1 MLKLRSYQ
9 QEALDAIELSLLS
22 HTRVACVL
30 PTGAGKTVLFAHLI
44 DKAHREGKK
53 ALVLVHREELAEQ
66 AKAKVHSVAPRL
78 TVGIVKAERNEV
90 DADVIIASVQTLARP
105 ERRESVI
112 DAGQIGLVIVDECH
126 HAVARTWM
134 EVLGFFGC
142 FPQEDPQTIDTSGP
156 DEITGR
162 FVHSGYTLATPC
174 VGFTATLT
182 RQDGKGLGD
191 VWETVAYEKDILW
204 MIDNGYLTDVRGQS
218 VTVDDLDM
226 ATIARSRGDY
236 VEGQL
241 GEALIASG
249 AAEVT
254 AQAYY
259 EHAAEPPL
267 KPGDEYQIKQGVLFA
282 PTVASAYAFAKAF
295 NEAGI
300 PTETVEGTISS
311 EDRALIYKRYE
322 AGEIRVLANCM
333 VLTEGWDAPWAEVAV
348 IARPTSSASLYTQM
362 VGRVLRPWP
371 GKSEALVLDVVGVA
385 GRHKLQSLTDLVK
398 TTVLDGES
406 YAEARLRIEKEL
418 DAFRT
423 SPEKLAGT
431 LAAKQVEL
439 FANSHS
445 TWLQTKGGRWFI
457 PTQGGIFF
465 LWPEDDGKFW
475 RLGYMEQYSRKSTR
489 SFGQS
494 RDTGGPFQ
502 VERKSGWIEEGM
514 TLEYAMA
521 WGEQLAELDDPT
533 VSLKDRSWRRTKPSE
548 AQIAYA
554 LRLKC
559 VTPELAY
566 SMRKGELSDKIS
578 IHLASKQLD
587 R

>member
-1 MLKLRSYQ
+1 MNQMLKLRSYQ

-78 TVGIVKAERNEV
+78 SVGIVKAARNEV
-90 DADVIIASVQTLARP
+90 DADVIIASVQTLARF
-105 ERRESVI
+105 ERRMSVSQ
-112 DAGQIGLVIVDECH
+112 AGDIGIVIVDECH
-126 HAVARTWM
+126 HAVAKTWM
-134 EVLGFFGC
+134 EVLSHFGC
-142 FPQEDPQTIDTSGP
+142 FYREDAEAAEVAPEESD
-156 DEITGR
+156 R
-162 FVHSGYTLATPC
+162 TPC

-191 VWETVAYEKDILW
+191 VWETVAYERDILW

-218 VTVDDLDM
+218 VTVDDLDL

-254 AQAYY
+254 AKAYI
-259 EHAAEPPL
+259 EHATSN
-267 KPGDEYQIKQGVLFA
+267 DERGAYHVKQGVLFA
-282 PTVASAYAFAKAF
+282 PTVASAYAFAEAF
-295 NEAGI
+295 NEVGI
-300 PTETVEGTISS
+300 PTETVEGNISS

-322 AGEIRVLANCM
+322 TGEITVLANCM
-333 VLTEGWDAPWAEVAV
+333 VLSEGWDAPWAEVAV

-371 GKSEALVLDVVGVA
+371 NKDEALVLDVVGIA

-406 YAEARLRIEKEL
+406 YAEARVRLEQEAQDRIGEPGKML
-418 DAFRT
+418 GQVF
-423 SPEKLAGT
+423 
-431 LAAKQVEL
+431 AKQVEL

-445 TWLQTKGGRWFI
+445 TWLQTRGGRWFI
-457 PTQGGIFF
+457 PVSGGLFF
-465 LWPEDDGKFW
+465 LWPEDDGKYW
-475 RLGYMEQYSRKSTR
+475 RLGYIQQGKKPATYAIRKN
-489 SFGQS
+489 
-494 RDTGGPFQ
+494 
-502 VERKSGWIEEGM
+502 GWIEEGM

-533 VSLKDRSWRRTKPSE
+533 VSLKDRKWRKTKPSE

-554 LRLKC
+554 LRIKC
-559 VTPELAY
+559 VEPEMAY
-566 SMRKGELSDKIS
+566 AMRKGELSDVIS
-578 IHLASKQLD
+578 VHLASKQLD